1 MKTKMKKSY
10 SIQFVLTLIMSAC
23 CFISCGD
30 DDEDKGIGTADTSF
44 TITHNET
51 TEVYSGFKI
60 LTLGASCDIE
70 DDEVDF
76 FFYTSYAM
84 YFHWVFPCKT
94 YGNIDASY
102 FDVGFSD
109 FKDMYIYDIGNSL
122 IDNAKHSCD
131 YVSGRA
137 RVVANDGEYL
147 TIKFDKLSF
156 SVERY
161 YGVVNYVFDGTLKF
175 EINDLTDNK

>member
-1 MKTKMKKSY
+1 MKTKMGKSY
-10 SIQFVLTLIMSAC
+10 SMQFVLALIMSAC

-30 DDEDKGIGTADTSF
+30 DDEDKGTGTAAPSF
-44 TITHNET
+44 TVTHNET
-51 TEVYSGFKI
+51 TEVYSGLKI

-70 DDEVDF
+70 NDKIDF
-76 FFYTSYAM
+76 RFYTDAM
-84 YFHWVFPCKT
+84 ITFHWVFPYKT

-109 FKDMYIYDIGNSL
+109 FTDMYLYDIGNAA
-122 IDNAKHSCD
+122 IDHAKHSCD

-137 RVVANDGEYL
+137 RVVANDGEYI

-161 YGVVNYVFDGTLKF
+161 YGIVNYVFDGTLKF
-175 EINDLTDNK
+175 EINDLTE